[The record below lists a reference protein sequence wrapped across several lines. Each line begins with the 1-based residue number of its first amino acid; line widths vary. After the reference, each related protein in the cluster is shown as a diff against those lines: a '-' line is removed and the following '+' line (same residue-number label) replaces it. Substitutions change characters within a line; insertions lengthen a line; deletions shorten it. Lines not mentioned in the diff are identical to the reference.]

1 MATESFT
8 KTIKFSNKD
17 AKNLVNALEKSK
29 KAKTHKNLKYKR
41 LTNNEIKKKC
51 LIKSRWN

>member
-8 KTIKFSNKD
+8 KTIRFSNKD

-41 LTNNEIKKKC
+41 LTNNEIKKMFNK
-51 LIKSRWN
+51 K